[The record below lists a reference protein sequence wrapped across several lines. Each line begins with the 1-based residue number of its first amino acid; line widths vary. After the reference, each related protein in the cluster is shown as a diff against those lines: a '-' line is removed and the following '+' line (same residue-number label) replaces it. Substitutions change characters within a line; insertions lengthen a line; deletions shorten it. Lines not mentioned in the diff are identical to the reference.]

1 MIAVF
6 ARFGCFF
13 LFALVLRVMFVS
25 VFKTV
30 LMCVCVRATR
40 RELEV
45 TSVGW
50 SRATR
55 HPLVHPLSLLFPDL

>member
-6 ARFGCFF
+6 ARFECFF

-30 LMCVCVRATR
+30 LMCVC
-40 RELEV
+40 E
-45 TSVGW
+45 S
-50 SRATR
+50 
-55 HPLVHPLSLLFPDL
+55 D

>member
-30 LMCVCVRATR
+30 LMCVC
-40 RELEV
+40 E
-45 TSVGW
+45 S
-50 SRATR
+50 
-55 HPLVHPLSLLFPDL
+55 D